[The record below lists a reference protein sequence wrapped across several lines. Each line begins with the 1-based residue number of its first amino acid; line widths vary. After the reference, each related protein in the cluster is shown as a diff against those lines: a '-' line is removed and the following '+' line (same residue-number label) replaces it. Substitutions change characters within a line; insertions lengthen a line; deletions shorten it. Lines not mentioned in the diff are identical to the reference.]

1 MQILAI
7 FLSVLSVSSARQDSR
22 KIVPL
27 NNHVADGKKSGQA
40 FGESLNF
47 LGQKLHCYDELGC
60 PPHYGTNITIGMNNA
75 PDLSK
80 YPYYFKN
87 RIKSCMFNGIYLLYE
102 FTYYNKDHVT
112 VSVKVVRFILSL
124 SCLHK

>member
-1 MQILAI
+1 MQILAM
-7 FLSVLSVSSARQDSR
+7 FLSVLSVSSARQESR

-27 NNHVADGKKSGQA
+27 NNHVADGKKSVQA

-60 PPHYGTNITIGMNNA
+60 PPHYGSNITIGMNNA

-80 YPYYFKN
+80 YPYYIKN
-87 RIKSCMFNGIYLLYE
+87 HIKSCMFNGIYLIYE

-112 VSVKVVRFILSL
+112 VSVKIDRIIL
-124 SCLHK
+124 CLLYEG